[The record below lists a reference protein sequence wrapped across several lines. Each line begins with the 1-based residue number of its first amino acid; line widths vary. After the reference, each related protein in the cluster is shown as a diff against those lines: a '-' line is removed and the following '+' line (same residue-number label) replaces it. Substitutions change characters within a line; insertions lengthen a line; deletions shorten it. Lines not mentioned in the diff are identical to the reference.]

1 MKSFILPKI
10 AGPACESGIL
20 GRKLS
25 NIYVS
30 GEQHGITTDIQANY
44 NLTWSGTP
52 SNSVNFGYR
61 NISSTST
68 SNKSSGKAKAVAN
81 YPIVFVAVGYMNSA
95 AAANQIIDFTPAS
108 PNGYLGSISIATSS
122 TLKYT
127 FRINYGTTI
136 SVTSPSLGT
145 ATNKVVACIGQSL
158 SATDHRFYCN
168 GLSASSST
176 SAGAFSAAFNTIS
189 LPGRTANDSGTILA
203 GVGSIPFTDAE
214 AILLT
219 SHPELMIAEIIN
231 SRNIVHLNS
240 GSGTTFN
247 ITPSGSIVFSGSV
260 TQNHEH
266 IQSTSGSIIFS
277 GTNNQVH
284 EKNIVPTGS
293 VVFSGGSSIIYT
305 PSGGTTYTI
314 TPNGTITFNGT
325 VLQNHEHILNTSGN
339 IVFSGSIDTIKTK
352 VVTPTGN
359 IIFSGTA
366 PITIPGSGPEP
377 TTKLPLTGIGV

>member
-20 GRKLS
+20 GRKLTS
-25 NIYVS
+25 IYIP
-30 GEQHGITTDIQANY
+30 GEHGSAIPDIKKGNHARIQ
-44 NLTWSGTP
+44 GTP
-52 SNSVNFGYR
+52 TYSTNFGYR
-61 NISSTST
+61 NLASTSS
-68 SNKSSGKAKAVAN
+68 SNNAKATCLFTG
-81 YPIVFVAVGYMNSA
+81 YPMVFVAIGYVNNTVGNWQLSNCQNSGGGGGYS
-95 AAANQIIDFTPAS
+95 AS
-108 PNGYLGSISIATSS
+108 LRVDSSTNFEYRHKINFGTSASVSVNITTVSNKLITCIAQSLSRTDHRVYVNGLSATSS
-122 TLKYT
+122 TDVGAWASNFVEYY
-127 FRINYGTTI
+127 IQGN
-136 SVTSPSLGT
+136 SS
-145 ATNKVVACIGQSL
+145 
-158 SATDHRFYCN
+158 CN
-168 GLSASSST
+168 G
-176 SAGAFSAAFNTIS
+176 
-189 LPGRTANDSGTILA
+189 GTILS
-203 GVGSIPFTDAE
+203 GFGSIPFTDEE
-214 AILLT
+214 AKYLT
-219 SHPELMIAEIIN
+219 SRPELLIAE
-231 SRNIVHLNS
+231 VLNS
-240 GSGTTFN
+240 KNYIKLDNNSGTIFN

>member
-20 GRKLS
+20 GRKLTS
-25 NIYVS
+25 IYIP
-30 GEQHGITTDIQANY
+30 GEHGSAIPDIKKGNHARIQ
-44 NLTWSGTP
+44 GTP
-52 SNSVNFGYR
+52 TYSTNFGYR
-61 NISSTST
+61 NLASASS
-68 SNKSSGKAKAVAN
+68 SNNAKATCLFTG
-81 YPIVFVAVGYMNSA
+81 YPMVFVAIGYVNNTAGNWQLSNCQNSGGGGGYA
-95 AAANQIIDFTPAS
+95 ASLRVDSSTNFSYRHLVNYGTAANAS
-108 PNGYLGSISIATSS
+108 VNITTVSNKLITCIAQSLSRTDHRVYINGLSATSS
-122 TLKYT
+122 TDVGAWSSNFVEYYVQG
-127 FRINYGTTI
+127 N
-136 SVTSPSLGT
+136 TSS
-145 ATNKVVACIGQSL
+145 
-158 SATDHRFYCN
+158 N
-168 GLSASSST
+168 G
-176 SAGAFSAAFNTIS
+176 
-189 LPGRTANDSGTILA
+189 GTILS
-203 GVGSIPFTDAE
+203 GFGSIPFTDEE
-214 AILLT
+214 AKYLT
-219 SHPELMIAEIIN
+219 SRPELLIAE
-231 SRNIVHLNS
+231 VLNS
-240 GSGTTFN
+240 KNYIKLNNNSGTIFN

-366 PITIPGSGPEP
+366 PITIPGAGPEP

>member
-20 GRKLS
+20 GRKLTS
-25 NIYVS
+25 IYIP
-30 GEQHGITTDIQANY
+30 GEHGSAIPDIKKGNHARIQ
-44 NLTWSGTP
+44 GTP
-52 SNSVNFGYR
+52 TYSTNFGYR
-61 NISSTST
+61 NLASASS
-68 SNKSSGKAKAVAN
+68 SNNAKATCLFTG
-81 YPIVFVAVGYMNSA
+81 YPMVFVAIGYVNNTAGNWQLSNCQNSGGGGGYA
-95 AAANQIIDFTPAS
+95 ASLRVDSSTNFSYRHQVNFGTAANAS
-108 PNGYLGSISIATSS
+108 VNITTVSNRLITCIAQSLSRTDHRVYINGLSATSS
-122 TLKYT
+122 TDVGAWASNFVEY
-127 FRINYGTTI
+127 YVQG
-136 SVTSPSLGT
+136 STS
-145 ATNKVVACIGQSL
+145 
-158 SATDHRFYCN
+158 CN
-168 GLSASSST
+168 G
-176 SAGAFSAAFNTIS
+176 
-189 LPGRTANDSGTILA
+189 GTILS
-203 GVGSIPFTDAE
+203 GFGSIPFTDEE

-366 PITIPGSGPEP
+366 PITIPGAGPEP

>member
-25 NIYVS
+25 NIYVP
-30 GEQHGITTDIQANY
+30 GEQNGITTDIQANY
-44 NLTWSGTP
+44 NLTWSRTP

-61 NISSTST
+61 NLSSTST
-68 SNKSSGKAKAVAN
+68 SNKSSGKAKAVTN
-81 YPIVFVAVGYMNSA
+81 YPIVFVAVGYINSSA
-95 AAANQIIDFTPAS
+95 ASNQIIDFTPAS
-108 PNGYLGSISIATSS
+108 PSGYLGSIGIATSS

-127 FRINYGTTI
+127 FRINYGTTV

-189 LPGRTANDSGTILA
+189 LPGRSANNSGTILA
-203 GVGSIPFTDAE
+203 GVGSIPFTDEE

-219 SHPELMIAEIIN
+219 SYPELMIAEIIN

-247 ITPSGSIVFSGSV
+247 ITPSGSIVFSGSNS
-260 TQNHEH
+260 QIHEKV
-266 IQSTSGSIIFS
+266 ISSSGNINFIGSNSQIHEKIFTPTGNIIFS
-277 GTNNQVH
+277 G
-284 EKNIVPTGS
+284 GA
-293 VVFSGGSSIIYT
+293 SIIYV

-314 TPNGTITFNGT
+314 TPSGTITFLGT
-325 VLQNHEHILNTSGN
+325 ILQNHEHILSSSGT
-339 IVFSGSIDTIKTK
+339 ITFSGSNSTIKIK
-352 VVTPTGN
+352 NIEPNGN
-359 IIFSGTA
+359 ITFSGTA
-366 PITIPGSGPEP
+366 PLTIPGVGPDP